1 VTRGASTPTRASS
14 LENDKQEEKQMLT
27 KEEKTALIKQYAVHE
42 GDTGS
47 PEIQIA
53 VLTSRIAYLTEHLK
67 EHKKDHHSRR
77 GLLKMVG
84 HRRRLLAYL
93 RNKDIERYRSI
104 IAKLDLRK

>member
-1 VTRGASTPTRASS
+1 
-14 LENDKQEEKQMLT
+14 MLT

-93 RNKDIERYRSI
+93 NKKDIERYRAIVS
-104 IAKLDLRK
+104 KLGLRK